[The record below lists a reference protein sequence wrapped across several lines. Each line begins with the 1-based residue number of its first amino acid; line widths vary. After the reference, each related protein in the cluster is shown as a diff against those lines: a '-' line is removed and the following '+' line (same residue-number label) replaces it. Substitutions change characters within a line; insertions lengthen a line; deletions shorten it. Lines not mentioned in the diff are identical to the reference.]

1 MTQETAFLI
10 LAFILVFLVIIMP
23 KVIEMRIR
31 ILRWLRWNRLA
42 NWHER
47 NMKVLVP
54 VMRVLLS
61 VLVVILIVL
70 AF

>member
-10 LAFILVFLVIIMP
+10 LAFILVFLVVIMP
-23 KVIEMRIR
+23 KVIELRIR

-61 VLVVILIVL
+61 VLVIILIVL